1 MERDTILITDDVDL
15 NRELI
20 KFIFEE
26 EYQILEANDGQRA
39 IEIIQ
44 ENSERLC
51 LIFLDLIM
59 PIKSGVDVLEF
70 MNKEHY
76 IESIP
81 AIMITGETMD
91 EAGEKALEYGASDII
106 YKPFSPN
113 VIMRRAKRIM
123 ELYEYKRNMDIL

>member
-81 AIMITGETMD
+81 AIMITGEAMD

-106 YKPFSPN
+106 YKPFAPN

-123 ELYEYKRNMDIL
+123 ELYEYKRNMDIS